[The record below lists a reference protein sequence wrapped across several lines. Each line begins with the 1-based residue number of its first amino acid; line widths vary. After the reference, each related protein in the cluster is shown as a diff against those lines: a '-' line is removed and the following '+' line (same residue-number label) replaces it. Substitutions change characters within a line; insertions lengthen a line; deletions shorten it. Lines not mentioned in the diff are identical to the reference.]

1 MSLFELAQWSTY
13 LLPTHTIRGPIRLA
27 LTNININ
34 PKFIMSMPDLLCRTA
49 TFNVWPVGKLQK
61 CIIAGI
67 ANEQLGGWVGVQVSR

>member
-1 MSLFELAQWSTY
+1 
-13 LLPTHTIRGPIRLA
+13 
-27 LTNININ
+27 
-34 PKFIMSMPDLLCRTA
+34 MSMPDLLCRTA